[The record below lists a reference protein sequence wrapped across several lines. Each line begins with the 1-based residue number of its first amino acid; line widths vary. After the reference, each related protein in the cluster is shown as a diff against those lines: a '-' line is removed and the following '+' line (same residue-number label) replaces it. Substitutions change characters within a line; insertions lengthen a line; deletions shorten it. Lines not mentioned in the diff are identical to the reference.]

1 MPDDVMTFTVS
12 AHRDSDS
19 LSTAQS
25 KDASVI
31 MDTSA
36 GGLPDAFNPVE
47 LLLASLA
54 ACMIKGINRV
64 SPTLNFT
71 FNTVNVALVAHRPST
86 DAHITDIEYT
96 VTVATPDGEKLD
108 LLHKNVRKFGTISNT
123 VGAGTVLHGTFV
135 AA

>member
-12 AHRDSDS
+12 AHRDDESR
-19 LSTAQS
+19 STAQS
-25 KDASVI
+25 NDASVGL
-31 MDTSA
+31 DTSA
-36 GGLPDAFNPVE
+36 GGRPDAFNPVE
-47 LLLASLA
+47 LLLAALA

-64 SPTLNFT
+64 APTLNFT
-71 FNTVNVALVAHRPST
+71 FTSVDVALVAHRPST

-96 VTVATPDGEKLD
+96 VTVATPDVGKLE

-123 VGAGTVLHGTFV
+123 VSAGTNLHGTFV